1 MKLTL
6 NDESRSNRKDWSWT
20 KKQESRADDVLKVLD
35 EFKAYLPMTLRQ
47 IYYQLLHYTDAPHWK
62 RKHKGEVKSIDIYS
76 ALGRV
81 LKWLRID
88 ERIDRD
94 VVIDEHRIITA
105 KMGFTDSESFIE
117 REIDNLGYGYSRC
130 NAQKQPR
137 HIEVWLEKAAL
148 LRLVEPVADEFCRRV
163 VVCKGYGS
171 VTFQT
176 QFYKRAIEALHLDMV
191 PTVLYFGDWDPSG
204 ENMIYAAMQ
213 TIHDELGL
221 SGIDYYRC
229 GVNPQHFGMIMKNPV
244 PIKATD
250 SRSKSFVK
258 RHGSTAYELDALHPE
273 QLKTL
278 VQESIIQFTDMGAYD
293 QNKEQE
299 QDDRTF
305 IFQWR
310 EQVKDYALELAE
322 FKHG

>member
-1 MKLTL
+1 MA
-6 NDESRSNRKDWSWT
+6 
-20 KKQESRADDVLKVLD
+20 RAADVLKVLD
-35 EFKAYLPMTLRQ
+35 EFMQYLPMTLRQ

-62 RKHKGEVKSIDIYS
+62 AKYKGEVKTVDIYA

-81 LKWLRID
+81 LKWMRIH

-105 KMGFTDSESFIE
+105 KMGFTDPEAFIE

-137 HIEVWLEKAAL
+137 HIEVWIEKAAL

-163 VVCKGYGS
+163 IVCKGYNS
-171 VTFQT
+171 ITFQT
-176 QFYKRAIEALHLDMV
+176 QFYKRAMEAMSLDMI

-221 SGIDYYRC
+221 SGVEYYRC
-229 GVNPQHFGMIMKNPV
+229 GVNPEHFGMIRKNPV
-244 PIKATD
+244 PIKDTD
-250 SRSKSFVK
+250 SRAKSFVK
-258 RHGSTAYELDALHPE
+258 RHGTTAYELDAFHPE

-278 VQESIIQFTDMGAYD
+278 VRDSIIKFTDMTAYD
-293 QNKEQE
+293 DNKEQE
-299 QDDRTF
+299 GDDRDF
-305 IFQWR
+305 VFKWR
-310 EQVKDYALELAE
+310 TQVKNYALELAE
-322 FKHG
+322 FNHA

>member
-1 MKLTL
+1 MKLNL
-6 NDESRSNRKDWSWT
+6 SENRSNRKKWSWT
-20 KKQESRADDVLKVLD
+20 KKQEARASDILKVLD

-47 IYYQLLHYTDAPHWK
+47 IYYQLLHYANAPHWK
-62 RKHKGEVKSIDIYS
+62 SKYKGKIKTVDVYA

-81 LKWLRID
+81 LKWLRIH

-105 KMGFTDSESFIE
+105 KMGYTDTEAFIE
-117 REIDNLGYGYSRC
+117 REIDNFGYGYSRC
-130 NAQKQPR
+130 NAQKQQR
-137 HIEVWLEKAAL
+137 HIEVWIEKAAL

-176 QFYKRAIEALHLDMV
+176 QFYKRAMEALSLDMI

-221 SGIDYYRC
+221 AGIEYYRM
-229 GVNPQHFGMIMKNPV
+229 GVNPEHFGMIMKNPV
-244 PIKATD
+244 PIKDTD
-250 SRSKSFVK
+250 SRAKSFIK

-278 VQESIIQFTDMGAYD
+278 VRNSIIEFTDMSVYD
-293 QNKEQE
+293 DNKEQE
-299 QDDRTF
+299 QNDRTF
-305 IFQWR
+305 ILNWR
-310 EQVKDYALELAE
+310 EQVKNYALELSIV
-322 FKHG
+322 

>member
-1 MKLTL
+1 MKLKLDDKT
-6 NDESRSNRKDWSWT
+6 RSKRKPWSWT
-20 KKQESRADDVLKVLD
+20 KKQIARADDVMKVLE
-35 EFKAYLPMTLRQ
+35 EFKKYLPMTLRQ
-47 IYYQLLHYTDAPHWK
+47 IFYQLLHYTDAPHWK
-62 RKHKGEVKSIDIYS
+62 CKYKGEIKTVVIYS

-81 LKWLRID
+81 LKWMRIY

-94 VVIDEHRIITA
+94 VIIDEHRIITA
-105 KMGFTDSESFIE
+105 KMGFTDTEAFIE
-117 REIDNLGYGYSRC
+117 SEIENIGYGYSRC

-137 HIEVWLEKAAL
+137 HIEIWIEKAAL

-163 VVCKGYGS
+163 IVCKGYNS

-176 QFYKRAIEALHLDMV
+176 QFYTRAMEALQYGMV

-213 TIHDELGL
+213 TIDDELGL
-221 SGIDYYRC
+221 DGVEYYRC
-229 GVNPQHFGMIMKNPV
+229 GVNPEHFGMIQKNPV
-244 PIKATD
+244 PIKPSD
-250 SRSKSFVK
+250 SRAKKFIEK
-258 RHGSTAYELDALHPE
+258 HGTTAYELDALHPE

-278 VQESIIQFTDMGAYD
+278 VRESIMQFTDMTAYD
-293 QNKEQE
+293 QNRDQE

-310 EQVKDYALELAE
+310 EQVKDYALDIAK
-322 FKHG
+322 FNQG